1 MFYRYK
7 DYVPTI
13 DESAFIADSAQVI
26 GDVKVGA
33 LSSIWFNVVLRGDE
47 GQIKIGDRTSIQE
60 NTVCH
65 LYEGFPLTV
74 GNEVT
79 VGHSAIIHGCTIK
92 DGALI
97 GMGATVLD
105 GAIIGENSII
115 GANSLIPAG
124 KEIPP
129 NSLVLGSPGKV
140 IREISDKD
148 HELLK
153 LSIEGYVTNAKEYRQ
168 STIFEKISRDDIN
181 IIK

>member
-7 DYVPTI
+7 EHVPTI
-13 DESAFIADSAQVI
+13 DETTFIADSAQLI
-26 GDVKVGA
+26 GDVIIGA
-33 LSSIWFNVVLRGDE
+33 QSSIWFNVVLRGDE
-47 GQIKIGDRTSIQE
+47 GQIKIGERTSIQE

-74 GNEVT
+74 GNDVT

-97 GMGATVLD
+97 GMGATILD

-148 HELLK
+148 RELLR
-153 LSIEGYVTNAKEYRQ
+153 LSIDGYIKNAKEYRDH
-168 STIFEKISRDDIN
+168 TIFEKVSREQIKIN
-181 IIK
+181 K